1 MYIKSKKEGFK
12 MGLLH
17 RNKKTKETTKTQ
29 KAKKTTKSSGK
40 KKSIFGNLFSKVR
53 NHSSKS
59 KLKNKSQVGI
69 NSINLEKQVKNVSS
83 NVMAKE
89 AQEPEKKVPELE
101 KQVEVTPSG
110 VAAEGALNQEKPT
123 PKSDLRVRKL
133 GDGEGYAVYNKRF
146 YPHPDK
152 KVSYLGYLIEEGNL
166 HKKVTELT
174 PGATYSLKSDS
185 GNTVLGKSSVTTC
198 YDENGNEFTI
208 SNRNIYT
215 ADFGW
220 KEGRWRLYKGANLLE
235 VELVD
240 ENGHFLKDPYELDEK
255 SIKFVYSKDIT
266 ETICCEVT
274 GYPGLEPKTIEVKP
288 LKEEDIIGRF
298 NNEIKEEIGKVKPY
312 LAKLLP
318 DEKIEKIQI
327 NRGKGAL
334 KNLLEIRRKL
344 LKQIYEKK
352 GKDENLV
359 DEKIDA
365 KLKSINSE
373 EFSDPEKA
381 KDAIIAQ
388 IEGIERNVLS
398 LLKLKKVKT
407 DEGAKKEE
415 TVQGSPKEIEDALES
430 FLPDFKKDDMM
441 KFKNSLKSVAKTGNR
456 GWYYDM
462 IGLLD
467 YCFVMCKGRFKSP
480 DKAVM
485 MAILLASCCGLK
497 SVEDVESMCKGLK
510 KFTREN
516 DSKDEKYMIESDKL
530 RKKIKSKLLSLKKP
544 SDLKSVV
551 NKGALKN
558 ILGNSNEADRIFYK
572 FI

>member
-110 VAAEGALNQEKPT
+110 VATEGALNQEKPT

-152 KVSYLGYLIEEGNL
+152 KVSYLGYLIERDNL
-166 HKKVTELT
+166 KSDVTELT
-174 PGATYSLKSDS
+174 PGKTYSLSPIYGPEDV
-185 GNTVLGKSSVTTC
+185 GENC
-198 YDENGNEFTI
+198 YDENGNEFKIDNT
-208 SNRNIYT
+208 NIYT
-215 ADFGW
+215 TRFDSTE
-220 KEGRWRLYKGANLLE
+220 KRWELYKGSE
-235 VELVD
+235 KVSELVNNKGKYFEDD
-240 ENGHFLKDPYELDEK
+240 EDLINRD
-255 SIKFVYSKDIT
+255 SKVCSAGIT
-266 ETICCEVT
+266 EE
-274 GYPGLEPKTIEVKP
+274 IECLVCGTPNIIDVGP
-288 LKEEDIIGRF
+288 LNKKIIIEKF
-298 NNEIKEEIGKVKPY
+298 NNEIKEEIGKVKPH

-318 DEKIEKIQI
+318 DEKIGKIQI

-365 KLKSINSE
+365 KLKSINSKKFSDLE
-373 EFSDPEKA
+373 EF

-415 TVQGSPKEIEDALES
+415 TVKGSPEEIEDALDN
-430 FLPDFKKDDMM
+430 FLLYFKNDDMV
-441 KFKNSLKSVAKTGNR
+441 KFKNSFKVEKNKTWFKKINGAITECFDMSKNKYKSEKKP
-456 GWYYDM
+456 
-462 IGLLD
+462 L
-467 YCFVMCKGRFKSP
+467 
-480 DKAVM
+480 M
-485 MAILLASCCGLK
+485 MAILLASCCSLE

-516 DSKDEKYMIESDKL
+516 DLKKEDYMTESDKL